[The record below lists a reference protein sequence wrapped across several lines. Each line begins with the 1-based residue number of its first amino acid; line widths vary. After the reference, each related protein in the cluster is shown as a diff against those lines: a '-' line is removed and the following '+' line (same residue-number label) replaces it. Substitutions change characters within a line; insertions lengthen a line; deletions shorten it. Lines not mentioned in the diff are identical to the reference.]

1 MSLNTKIL
9 MSLLAGTFA
18 ALLGWVVV
26 DFNPWYHLPQS
37 MADVRA
43 WQAVRQQSMI
53 TVVFGC
59 FLGAALGVVN
69 GMFSAS
75 GAMTQ
80 RYVLWGLAIGAA
92 SGFLGLYFGQLFFGF
107 AYGIADRMSMMA
119 ATKPIGFVLQVLAR
133 AVGWSLIG
141 LFVGV
146 GQGVP
151 VNSKRAMR
159 HGAIGGVIGGL
170 IGGMMFE
177 LTRYILP
184 PGTAHTDVIGR
195 GVGLTATGAAI
206 GFFIGLVETLLKQ
219 AWVRVVQGRN
229 EGREY
234 IISKPRTVIGRNE
247 LADISLFGDTNIAPA
262 HAVIEMQAGRHVLH
276 DGGAPI
282 GTSVNGQP
290 AKMAQLKD
298 GDIIQIGSMRLEF
311 REKATASR
319 IAPPPVDVG
328 PKPVR
333 IPSMEGICPYCGT
346 KKDAAGNCACSVG
359 AGHPQA
365 QPGVGPSSEGGLGVV
380 PPIQQ
385 SAGQAPSATPGVGP
399 RLVGL
404 SGPYAGQ
411 AFSLAGPVISI
422 GREPGKSVELPMDT
436 TVSRNHASIRNENGV
451 FTVNDEGSSNG
462 TMVNGLRITSQ
473 PLSPG
478 DTVQFGSSAFR
489 FEV

>member
-18 ALLGWVVV
+18 ALLGWVVI
-26 DFNPWYHLPQS
+26 DFNPWYRLPQS
-37 MADVRA
+37 MADVSH
-43 WQAVRQQSMI
+43 WQAVREQLMI

-59 FLGAALGVVN
+59 FIGAALGLVN

-75 GAMTQ
+75 GPMAQ
-80 RYVLWGLAIGAA
+80 RYVAWGLVIGAIA
-92 SGFLGLYFGQLFFGF
+92 GFLGLHFGQLFFG
-107 AYGIADRMSMMA
+107 YTYRIADRMAMMT
-119 ATKPIGFVLQVLAR
+119 ATKPIGFVMQVFAR

-141 LFVGV
+141 LFVGL
-146 GQGVP
+146 GQGIP
-151 VNSKRAMR
+151 INSKRAMR

-170 IGGMMFE
+170 IGGTMFE

-184 PGTAHTDVIGR
+184 PGTAHVDVIGR

-219 AWVRVVQGRN
+219 AWIRVVQGRN
-229 EGREY
+229 EGREH

-247 LADISLFGDTNIAPA
+247 LSDIPLFGDTNIAPA

-276 DGGAPI
+276 DGGTPA
-282 GTSVNGQP
+282 GTAVNGQ
-290 AKMAQLKD
+290 AVKMAQLKD

-319 IAPPPVDVG
+319 IAPPPVDVA
-328 PKPVR
+328 PKQIN
-333 IPSMEGICPYCGT
+333 IPSMDGICPYCGT
-346 KKDAAGNCACSVG
+346 KKSASGQCACSVG
-359 AGHPQA
+359 AGSP
-365 QPGVGPSSEGGLGVV
+365 PSPNVGSGVV
-380 PPIQQ
+380 LPTQHSVSQTPT
-385 SAGQAPSATPGVGP
+385 AATGSGP

-411 AFSLAGPVISI
+411 VFNLYASPVSI
-422 GREPGKSVELPMDT
+422 GREPGRDVELPMDT

-451 FTVNDEGSSNG
+451 FIVNDEGSSNG
-462 TMVNGLRITSQ
+462 TMVNGMKITSQ

-489 FEV
+489 FEI